1 MKFGIQ
7 LVHVHCIFSSSFGFL
22 SRCWSKWPKSN
33 LEPSHLAAEVRNS
46 GVFVLCAFEISW
58 KQKKNKDNRN
68 VSSSSNCKNVFLFI
82 FLVCLCL
89 ILSMRKECEKLMY
102 STKEIQTSF
111 FFLLLICNCPNSS
124 MFFQI
129 KLLFVRFCFLPKENM
144 QKKEKKRRFLLL
156 VTLAFFLL
164 FFLPTV
170 RQTRKAGWSWKKT
183 QN

>member
-1 MKFGIQ
+1 MFCVPLRFPGNKKKTKIIEMFR
-7 LVHVHCIFSSSFGFL
+7 LHPTAKMFFCLFFLFASVWYCRWEKNARNWCIL
-22 SRCWSKWPKSN
+22 
-33 LEPSHLAAEVRNS
+33 
-46 GVFVLCAFEISW
+46 
-58 KQKKNKDNRN
+58 QKKYKP
-68 VSSSSNCKNVFLFI
+68 L
-82 FLVCLCL
+82 
-89 ILSMRKECEKLMY
+89 
-102 STKEIQTSF
+102 F

-129 KLLFVRFCFLPKENM
+129 KLLFVRFCFLPKENT
-144 QKKEKKRRFLLL
+144 QKKEKKTPFLLL